1 LPVLPE
7 ELILSQRAKEEVGL
21 RREIG
26 QLGFGAIALNGTIG
40 AGIFALP
47 GIAAATTGLF
57 SPWIFVLCG
66 LLIMLIVLA
75 FARVASYFEDT
86 GGPVTYVGTAFG
98 PLAGFQVGWLLT
110 LSRAAAFAANAH
122 LMVTYAGWFW
132 PPLLE
137 GAWHLGS
144 VLLICAVLAWI
155 NVIGVRQGM
164 LALYALTVLKLLP
177 LLLLVLLGLG
187 QANPEIFTGAQ
198 IPPMDSLGETMLI
211 VFYAFVGF
219 ESAVIP
225 AGEGRDARRDIP
237 LALVR
242 TILAITVFYFLIQ
255 VVTISVAPGIDASS
269 TPLADVALILMGS
282 AGAGILTLGAVF
294 SISGNLTS
302 SILSAPRMV
311 YAMAHTGSMPAWF
324 GAVHARFQTPANAI
338 IFYGVFAALLAL
350 SGGFVWL
357 AAMSTVVRLLV
368 YVGCIA
374 TLPVLHR
381 KIGEFDGQFRLPGG
395 MAIPVLAL
403 LPSLW
408 LASHASLKSWLVTG
422 GFMVIGAL
430 LYAITRR
437 AAPAQRTAPRS
448 RSD

>member
-98 PLAGFQVGWLLT
+98 PLAGFQVGRLLT

-225 AGEGRDARRDIP
+225 AGEGRNARRDIP

-374 TLPVLHR
+374 TLPVLQR

>member
-1 LPVLPE
+1 
-7 ELILSQRAKEEVGL
+7 VGL
-21 RREIG
+21 RREIS

-47 GIAAATTGLF
+47 AIAVDRAGLF

-66 LLIMLIVLA
+66 LLIMLIVLV

-86 GGPVTYVGTAFG
+86 GGPVTYAGKAFG
-98 PLAGFQVGWLLT
+98 PMAGFQAGWLLT

-132 PPLLE
+132 PPMLE
-137 GAWHLGS
+137 GAWHTLS
-144 VLLICAVLAWI
+144 VLLICVVLGLI
-155 NVIGVRQGM
+155 NIVGVRQGM
-164 LALYALTVLKLLP
+164 LALFAFTLLKLLP
-177 LLLLVLLGLG
+177 LVLLVLLGLG
-187 QANPEIFTGAQ
+187 QVNPEIFTGTPL
-198 IPPMDSLGETMLI
+198 PPIDSLGETLLI

-225 AGEGRDARRDIP
+225 AGEARNARRDIP

-242 TILAITVFYFLIQ
+242 TILAITLFYFLIQ
-255 VVTISVAPGIDASS
+255 VVTISVAPGIGGSK
-269 TPLADVALILMGS
+269 TPLADVALILMGA

-294 SISGNLTS
+294 SISGNLTAS
-302 SILSAPRMV
+302 MLSAPRML
-311 YAMAHTGSMPAWF
+311 YAMAHIGSMPAWF
-324 GAVHARFQTPANAI
+324 GVVHDRYHTPANSI
-338 IFYGVFAALLAL
+338 GFYTAFSAVLAL

-374 TLPVLHR
+374 TLPILHR
-381 KIGEFDGQFRLPGG
+381 RIGERPGQFQLPGG
-395 MAIPVLAL
+395 MIIPVMAL

-422 GFMVIGAL
+422 AFMAAGAL
-430 LYAITRR
+430 LFALTRR
-437 AAPAQRTAPRS
+437 ADRARRTDRQGRS
-448 RSD
+448 G

>member
-1 LPVLPE
+1 VPE
-7 ELILSQRAKEEVGL
+7 QANNAVGL
-21 RREIG
+21 KHEIG

-47 GIAAATTGLF
+47 AIAAATSGLF

-75 FARVASYFEDT
+75 FARVASYFDET
-86 GGPVTYVGTAFG
+86 GGPVTYVGKAFG
-98 PLAGFQVGWLLT
+98 PMAGFQVGWLSM

-122 LMVTYAGWFW
+122 LMVTYAGWLW
-132 PPLLE
+132 PPLLD
-137 GAWHLGS
+137 GGWHLGG
-144 VLLICAVLAWI
+144 VLVICAVLVFV

-164 LALYALTVLKLLP
+164 LALFVLTALKLLP
-177 LLLLVLLGLG
+177 LVLLVLLGLG
-187 QANPEIFTGAQ
+187 QLNPEIFTAAP
-198 IPPMDSLGETMLI
+198 IPPLESLGETMLI

-237 LALVR
+237 MALVR

-255 VVTISVAPGIDASS
+255 WVTISVEPDIGGSK
-269 TPLADVALILMGS
+269 TPLADVALVLMGA

-294 SISGNLTS
+294 SISGNLTGS
-302 SILSAPRMV
+302 MLSAPRMV
-311 YAMAHTGSMPAWF
+311 YALAHLGSMPAWF
-324 GAVHARFQTPANAI
+324 GAVHQRFQTPANAI
-338 IFYGVFAALLAL
+338 LFYGAFATLLAL

-374 TLPVLHR
+374 TLPVLR
-381 KIGEFDGQFRLPGG
+381 RRMAEYEGQFRLPGG
-395 MAIPVLAL
+395 MAIPLLAL

-422 GFMVIGAL
+422 GFMLAGAL
-430 LYAITRR
+430 LYAATRR
-437 AAPAQRTAPRS
+437 AAPARRTVRRS
-448 RSD
+448 HSD

>member
-1 LPVLPE
+1 MPVLPE
-7 ELILSQRAKEEVGL
+7 ELILSQPAKEEVGL
-21 RREIG
+21 KREIG

-225 AGEGRDARRDIP
+225 AGEGRNARRDIP

-255 VVTISVAPGIDASS
+255 MVTISVAPGIDASS

-302 SILSAPRMV
+302 SMLSAPRMV

-368 YVGCIA
+368 YVGCVA